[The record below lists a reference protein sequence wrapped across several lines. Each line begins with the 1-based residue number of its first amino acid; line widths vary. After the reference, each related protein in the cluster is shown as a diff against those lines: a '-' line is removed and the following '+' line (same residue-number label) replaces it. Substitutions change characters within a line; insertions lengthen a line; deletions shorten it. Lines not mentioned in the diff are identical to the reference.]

1 MSLIDSFFMSKSKF
15 HIGHFLLILFLAF
28 AGLSASLYFSRA
40 TLRANL
46 MEAQIERAKMA
57 EQLKTAEDV
66 IGAQGRAIESLQLS
80 VKKHD
85 EINRSLLSRYRNI
98 DARDVEFREKLQ
110 QLERNN
116 HDVQNFLDLPLPD
129 SLRGLL
135 NNEDSH
141 RVQRTPGASTSS
153 GNP

>member
-1 MSLIDSFFMSKSKF
+1 MSIISRFFMSRLPI
-15 HIGHFLLILFLAF
+15 HIGHVLLLLFLAC

-40 TLRANL
+40 TLRADL

-57 EQLKTAEDV
+57 EQLKNAEDV
-66 IGAQGRAIESLQLS
+66 VAAQGKAIESLQLS

-116 HDVQNFLDLPLPD
+116 HDVQNFLDLPVPNA
-129 SLRGLL
+129 LRGLL
-135 NNEDSH
+135 DNSNQS
-141 RVQRTPGASTSS
+141 GAQ
-153 GNP
+153 GNPSPKTTVSNP

>member
-1 MSLIDSFFMSKSKF
+1 MTVFSKFFASRLPF
-15 HIGHFLLILFLAF
+15 HIGHVLLGLFLAS

-40 TLRANL
+40 TLRADL
-46 MEAQIERAKMA
+46 MEAQIASAKLS
-57 EQLKTAEDV
+57 EQLKTAEAV
-66 IGAQGRAIESLQLS
+66 VATQGRAIESLQLS

-116 HDVQNFLDLPLPD
+116 HDVQNFLDLPVPD
-129 SLRGLL
+129 ALRGLL
-135 NNEDSH
+135 DNHESG
-141 RVQRTPGASTSS
+141 VS
-153 GNP
+153 GNPGTKTTGSNP

>member
-1 MSLIDSFFMSKSKF
+1 MTVFGKFFSSRLPF
-15 HIGHFLLILFLAF
+15 HIGHVLLGLSLAF
-28 AGLSASLYFSRA
+28 AGLSVSLYFSRA
-40 TLRANL
+40 TLRADL
-46 MEAQIERAKMA
+46 MEAQIASAKLS

-66 IGAQGRAIESLQLS
+66 VAAQGRAIESLQLY

-116 HDVQNFLDLPLPD
+116 HDVQNFLDLPVPD
-129 SLRGLL
+129 ALRRLL
-135 NNEDSH
+135 NNHESG
-141 RVQRTPGASTSS
+141 VS
-153 GNP
+153 GNPSAKTTSGNP